1 MRPVHCVGLVLV
13 DALGAPLGGR
23 PAPRNI
29 EEVAPGA
36 AALHPGGGAANAAA
50 ALAQMGIPAA
60 VFAKVGD
67 DATAR
72 FALAALGRY
81 GVDTSGVR
89 MAGGETTAFSYVEI
103 GPDGEHTFRHTPGAN
118 GTFSGADLDRRAVL
132 DTDVLFYSDFCA
144 LPRFDGGPAAELL
157 AEARSRGAVTLLD
170 AAGRIGPAPAAWEAL
185 LPHADYVLPGYRDLR
200 QAYGGCRAGEMVRRL
215 RDRGARCVV
224 VKLGRRGCLVDS
236 GGGVVHVP
244 SAADE
249 IVDTTGAGDC
259 FDAGFIAGIARG
271 LCPVDAAHVGSRS
284 AAACIRHV
292 GAGVGIPPLAE
303 LLDGV
308 GQVSSS
314 GQGDTCR
321 G

>member
-1 MRPVHCVGLVLV
+1 MKPVHCVGLVLV

-23 PAPRNI
+23 AAPRSV

-89 MAGGETTAFSYVEI
+89 LAGGEATAFSYVEI

-118 GTFSGADLDRRAVL
+118 GTFGAADLDRRAVL
-132 DTDVLFYSDFCA
+132 DTDLLFYSDFCA
-144 LPRFDGGPAAELL
+144 LPGLDGGPAAELL
-157 AEARSRGAVTLLD
+157 AQARSRGAVTFLD
-170 AAGRIGPAPAAWEAL
+170 AAGRIGPDAAAWEIM
-185 LPHADYVLPGYRDLR
+185 LPHADYALPGYRDLR
-200 QAYGGCRAGEMVRRL
+200 RAYGGCRPDEMVRRL
-215 RDRGARCVV
+215 RDRGAGCVV
-224 VKLGRRGCLVDS
+224 LKLGRRGCLVDGS
-236 GGGVVHVP
+236 RGMVHVP
-244 SAADE
+244 SAADR

-259 FDAGFIAGIARG
+259 FDAGFIAGIAHG
-271 LCPVDAAHVGSRS
+271 LDPAGAAGVGSRS

-292 GAGVGIPPLAE
+292 GASAGIPPLAE
-303 LLDGV
+303 LLAGA
-308 GQVSSS
+308 GQVSPSVRR
-314 GQGDTCR
+314 DTCP